1 MCFGRSPEVSFTTL
15 YEVGL
20 TVPWFTDCETRK
32 KSYLNRMA
40 SACDKTDQTE
50 HTSQAGSHHCPQQF
64 HLEG

>member
-50 HTSQAGSHHCPQQF
+50 HTSQAG
-64 HLEG
+64 